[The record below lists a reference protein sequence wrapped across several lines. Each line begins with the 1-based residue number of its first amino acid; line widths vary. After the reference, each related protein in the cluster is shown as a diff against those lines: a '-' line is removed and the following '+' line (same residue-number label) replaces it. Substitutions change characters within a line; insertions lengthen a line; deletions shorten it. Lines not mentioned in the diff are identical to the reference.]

1 MVGVL
6 QSRWYR
12 IGLPLVIS
20 GLILSC
26 SPLNPLGWASPEQT
40 KIGGLGQL
48 KNQSVVEIE
57 GIVVNVAPFL
67 DGGAY
72 QIQDETGKVWVKSDR
87 PLPTKGK
94 TVKVRGELSY
104 QAIFIGQEKLGESY
118 LLELNQD
125 LTATNLVPQPL
136 ASNVPVP
143 DSPVTSQASPS
154 PQISPSPQTS
164 QASPVPTLS
173 PSSQV
178 SPSPQTTPSPS
189 PTSVS
194 IPVSP
199 PKDTQ
204 PSPQPKSS
212 PTAKASPS
220 PKPTSKTQPSSKF
233 NPDDF
238 LLPHKRLLKSSTP
251 GSRPSHS
258 VPGESVSVA
267 VER

>member
-6 QSRWYR
+6 QSPWCR
-12 IGLPLVIS
+12 IGLPLIIS

-57 GIVVNVAPFL
+57 GIVINVAPFL

-72 QIQDETGKVWVKSDR
+72 QIQDETGTVWVKSDR

-136 ASNVPVP
+136 ASNAPVP
-143 DSPVTSQASPS
+143 NAPVTSQASPP
-154 PQISPSPQTS
+154 PQVSPSPQ
-164 QASPVPTLS
+164 ASPS
-173 PSSQV
+173 PQV
-178 SPSPQTTPSPS
+178 SPSPQTPPSPS
-189 PTSVS
+189 PNSVS

-204 PSPQPKSS
+204 PSPQPKAS

-220 PKPTSKTQPSSKF
+220 PKPTPKTQPSSKF

-238 LLPHKRLLKSSTP
+238 LLPHKRLLKSSTT

-258 VPGESVSVA
+258 VPGKSVSVA